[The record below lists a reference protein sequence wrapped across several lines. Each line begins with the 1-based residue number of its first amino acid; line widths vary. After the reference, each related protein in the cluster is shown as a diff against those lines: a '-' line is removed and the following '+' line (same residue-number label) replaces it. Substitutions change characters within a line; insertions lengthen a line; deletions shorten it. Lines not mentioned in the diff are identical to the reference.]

1 MKKILSIC
9 LFFLLSCDIY
19 KKKVD
24 FKISVEIIRQKI
36 IETDAFY
43 DWIGEKY
50 RVYSY
55 LRSPIYIKKLN
66 TEDVD
71 TLGGTGEGPGK
82 YRFIAD
88 LKVKNNRIFV
98 AGISKLLIYSINP
111 PKLLKELNIV
121 KLSGFNSPL
130 ICDVIN
136 DSTIIVSATD
146 YTQKA
151 KKNYDK
157 MYPILII
164 DFKNEKIL
172 NKFYLTLKHP
182 DPRVVKLL
190 YFKTVHPRNLFY
202 SRDTVYAYDFIRDEL
217 IIYNINKNK
226 EKRMKINHEGFTP
239 PPPLQLEQREIKY
252 YALPFNPPYGIFKKG
267 DFIILFILNKWIDKW
282 RLHKKVYEEK
292 RDLKPEEM
300 KEFDIVIDYI
310 SLKDN
315 KVLGRAIFPDSL
327 WKKERIVYYPSKV
340 VKEDSIFSMYFVA
353 RKNKKLK
360 VVYFKLK
367 ENAIEK

>member
-9 LFFLLSCDIY
+9 LFFLLSCSVY

-24 FKISVEIIRQKI
+24 SKISVEIIKQRI

-43 DWIGEKY
+43 NWIEENY
-50 RVYSY
+50 HVYSY
-55 LRSPIYIKKLN
+55 LRSPIYIKNLN
-66 TEDVD
+66 TGEVD
-71 TLGGTGEGPGK
+71 TVGGAGEGPGE

-88 LKVKNNRIFV
+88 LKVKNSKIFV
-98 AGISKLLIYSINP
+98 AGISKFLIYSINP

-130 ICDVIN
+130 ICNVID
-136 DSTIIVSATD
+136 DSTIIISTTD
-146 YTQKA
+146 YTQQA

-157 MYPILII
+157 MYPTLIV

-172 NKFYLTLKHP
+172 SKFYLTLKHP
-182 DPRVVKLL
+182 DPKVVKLL

-202 SRDTVYAYDFIRDEL
+202 SGDTVYAYDFIRDEL
-217 IIYNINKNK
+217 IVYDINKNK
-226 EKRMKINHEGFTP
+226 EKRIKLKHKDFTP
-239 PPPLQLEQREIKY
+239 PPPLHLEQRGIKY

-267 DFIILFILNKWIDKW
+267 NFIILFILNKWIDKW
-282 RLHKKVYEEK
+282 TLHKRAYEEK
-292 RDLKPEEM
+292 RSLTSEEI
-300 KEFDIVIDYI
+300 KKFDIIIDYI

-327 WKKERIVYYPSKV
+327 WKKGDIVYYPSRV
-340 VKEDSIFSMYFVA
+340 IKEDSIFSMYFVA
-353 RKNKKLK
+353 RGNKKLK
-360 VVYFKLK
+360 IVYFKLK
-367 ENAIEK
+367 ENNVEK